1 MDIDEAP
8 PAAAEGQINKY
19 LVKKTSDLGCLLIF
33 MLF

>member
-8 PAAAEGQINKY
+8 PAAAEGESYKY
-19 LVKKTSDLGCLLIF
+19 LVGKASDLDCLLIF